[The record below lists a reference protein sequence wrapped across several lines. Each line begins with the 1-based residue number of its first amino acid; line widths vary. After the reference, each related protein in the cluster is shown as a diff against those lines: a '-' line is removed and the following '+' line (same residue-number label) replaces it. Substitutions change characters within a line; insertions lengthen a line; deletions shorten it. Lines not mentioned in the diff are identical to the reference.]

1 MHSKRILKKEVNALM
16 REFMSDAFAL
26 ISAHP
31 DRREDVIAKI
41 SDVAELRN
49 NLMDGIRHPR
59 PQENET
65 TRKFYAQL
73 RKEFLQELDKAY
85 RDLSGIAAGKKEK
98 PAKPK
103 PKPKPKSEPS
113 KPPKPATDKDEKS

>member
-1 MHSKRILKKEVNALM
+1 M

-26 ISAHP
+26 ISSHP

-65 TRKFYAQL
+65 TRKFYSQL
-73 RKEFLQELDKAY
+73 RKEFMQELDKAY
-85 RDLSGIAAGKKEK
+85 RDLSSIAAGKQEK

-103 PKPKPKSEPS
+103 PKPKPKAEP
-113 KPPKPATDKDEKS
+113 KPKQPPKPATDKDEKS